1 MTEYLSDLYVGE
13 RAAGISVPPKFDA
26 ISKVVLLVDDENY
39 YEAGNGTGRTLELTC
54 PYGTQEMANNILASV
69 SGYQYQPVTATDALA
84 DPAVELGDSMTVGG
98 AYSIVAQREID
109 FGLLL
114 PMELAAPGQE
124 EIESEYPY
132 VSQQQSE
139 TNRQIAETRSEIKKT
154 STEIQLSVENQ
165 INDLSASIDIQL
177 DSITSTI
184 QGQGG
189 QISQINQTLTSI
201 NSTIQGLDGAI
212 SEIDQKVDNI
222 RISVSNGSTSSTITL
237 TVDGVTVSSQNI
249 TMSGLVTYTG
259 LSSGTTTIDGAC
271 IKTGTIDADRLN
283 LTGAITFGDLSSSVQ
298 NDINDAYSMAS
309 QAQADVSDISST
321 VDDWSYSYRGTTYID
336 GTRIMSGTVT
346 ASTIQGGVIELLDSS
361 ERTAGEI
368 SLSGSSS
375 SSYAVDIY
383 SNRALRLTAGSG
395 DVYIE
400 NGSGD
405 SIWLDASQ
413 GAAFFDCTIVPN
425 GDDRYNCGTSP
436 NRWAAV
442 YSASGVLTTSDELKK
457 NTITALPEKYITLLD
472 NLEPVMF
479 KYDDGTSGRFHTGFI
494 AQDVKMAMDAA
505 GVTDMEFAGW
515 CQDVDAEGN
524 DTYFLRYHE
533 FAALMLAKI
542 KQLEARIAELE
553 VA

>member
-1 MTEYLSDLYVGE
+1 MTEFLSNLYVGE

-114 PMELAAPGQE
+114 PMGLAAPGQE

-154 STEIQLSVENQ
+154 STEIQLSVESQ

-184 QGQGG
+184 QGQNG

-259 LSSGTTTIDGAC
+259 LSSGTTTINGAC

-309 QAQADVSDISST
+309 QAQSDVVDISDT
-321 VDDWSYSYRGTTYID
+321 VNGWTYGSTTYID
-336 GTRIMSGTVT
+336 GSQIMSGTVS
-346 ASTIQGGVIELLDSS
+346 ASTIQGGTIKLLDSS

-368 SLSGSSS
+368 SLNGSSS
-375 SSYAVDIY
+375 ARYSVDIY
-383 SNRALRLTAGSG
+383 SDGALRVRAGSG
-395 DVYIE
+395 DLYLE
-400 NGSGD
+400 DGSGNNIWMD
-405 SIWLDASQ
+405 SSE
-413 GAAFFDCTIVPN
+413 GATFFDGTIVPN
-425 GDDRYNCGTSP
+425 GNNRYLCGTSP
-436 NRWAAV
+436 NRWSDIWCTNGALN
-442 YSASGVLTTSDELKK
+442 GSDENIK
-457 NTITALPEKYITLLD
+457 NSIEELPEKYLVFID
-472 NLEPVMF
+472 NVIPRRF
-479 KYDDGTSGRFHTGFI
+479 KFNDGTSNRYHTGFI
-494 AQDVKMAMDAA
+494 AQNVKEAMDTA
-505 GVTDMEFAGW
+505 GISDLEFAGW
-515 CQDVDAEGN
+515 AKDVDADGN
-524 DTYFLRYHE
+524 DTYALRYTE
-533 FAALMLAKI
+533 FLAPMLAKI

>member
-1 MTEYLSDLYVGE
+1 MTEYLSNLYVGE

-114 PMELAAPGQE
+114 PMGLAAPGQE

-154 STEIQLSVENQ
+154 STEIQLSVKSQ
-165 INDLSASIDIQL
+165 IDDLSASIDIQL

-189 QISQINQTLTSI
+189 QISKINQTLTSI
-201 NSTIQGLDGAI
+201 NSTIRGLDGDI
-212 SEIDQKVDNI
+212 SEIDQKVDSI
-222 RISVSNGSTSSTITL
+222 RLSVSNGSTSSSISL
-237 TVDGVTVSSQNI
+237 TVNGVQVSSQNI

-259 LSSGTTTIDGAC
+259 LSSGTTTINGAC

-298 NDINDAYSMAS
+298 KDINDAYSMAS
-309 QAQADVSDISST
+309 QAQSDVVDISDT
-321 VDDWSYSYRGTTYID
+321 VNGWTYGSTTYID
-336 GTRIMSGTVT
+336 GTRIMSGTVS
-346 ASTIQGGVIELLDSS
+346 ASTIQGGTIELLDSS

-368 SLSGSSS
+368 SLNGSSS
-375 SSYAVDIY
+375 ARYSVDIY
-383 SNRALRLTAGSG
+383 SDGALRVRAGSG
-395 DVYIE
+395 DLYLE
-400 NGSGD
+400 DGSGNN
-405 SIWLDASQ
+405 IWLDASQ
-413 GAAFFDCTIVPN
+413 GAAFFDCTVVPN

>member
-1 MTEYLSDLYVGE
+1 MTEYLSNLYVGE

-114 PMELAAPGQE
+114 PMGLAAPGQE

-154 STEIQLSVENQ
+154 STEIQLSVESQ

-259 LSSGTTTIDGAC
+259 LSSGTTTINGAC

-283 LTGAITFGDLSSSVQ
+283 LTGAISFSDLSTSVQ

-309 QAQADVSDISST
+309 QAQSDVVDIGDT
-321 VDDWSYSYRGTTYID
+321 VNGWTYGSTTYID
-336 GTRIMSGTVT
+336 GTRIMSGTVS
-346 ASTIQGGVIELLDSS
+346 ASTIQGGTIELLDSS

-368 SLSGSSS
+368 SLNGSSS
-375 SSYAVDIY
+375 ARYSVDIY
-383 SNRALRLTAGSG
+383 SDGALRVRAGSG
-395 DVYIE
+395 DLYLE
-400 NGSGD
+400 DGSGNN
-405 SIWLDASQ
+405 IWLDASQ
-413 GAAFFDCTIVPN
+413 GAAFFDCTVVPN

-457 NTITALPEKYITLLD
+457 NTITALPEKYLTLLD

-494 AQDVKMAMDAA
+494 AQDVKTAMDAA

>member
-1 MTEYLSDLYVGE
+1 MTEYLSNLYVGE

-114 PMELAAPGQE
+114 PMGLAAPGQE

-139 TNRQIAETRSEIKKT
+139 INRQIAETRSEIKKT
-154 STEIQLSVENQ
+154 STEIQLSVKSQ
-165 INDLSASIDIQL
+165 INDLSASIDIRL

-222 RISVSNGSTSSTITL
+222 RISVSNSSTSSTITL

-259 LSSGTTTIDGAC
+259 LSSGTTTINGAC

-309 QAQADVSDISST
+309 QAQSDVVDISDT
-321 VDDWSYSYRGTTYID
+321 VNGWTYGSTTYID
-336 GTRIMSGTVT
+336 GTRIMSGTVS
-346 ASTIQGGVIELLDSS
+346 ASTIQGGTIELLDSS

-383 SNRALRLTAGSG
+383 SRRALRLSAGSG

-400 NGSGD
+400 DGGGNHV
-405 SIWLDASQ
+405 WLDASQ
-413 GAAFFDCTIVPN
+413 GVTYFGGDIVPN
-425 GDDRYNCGTSP
+425 GNDRYMCGTSP
-436 NRWAAV
+436 NRWSDIWCTNGALN
-442 YSASGVLTTSDELKK
+442 GSDENIK
-457 NTITALPEKYITLLD
+457 NSIEELPEKYLVFID
-472 NLEPVMF
+472 NVIPRRF
-479 KYDDGTSGRFHTGFI
+479 KFNDGTSNRYHTGFI
-494 AQDVKMAMDAA
+494 AQNVKEAMDTA
-505 GVTDMEFAGW
+505 GISDLEFAGW
-515 CQDVDAEGN
+515 AKDVDADGN
-524 DTYFLRYHE
+524 DTYALRYTE
-533 FAALMLAKI
+533 FLAPMLAKI

>member
-1 MTEYLSDLYVGE
+1 MTASLSDSVFVGTK
-13 RAAGISVPPKFDA
+13 AGGLETSPQFEP
-26 ISKVVLLVDDENY
+26 ISKIILLVDSENY
-39 YEAGNGTGRTLELTC
+39 YEAGNDTGRTLEITC
-54 PYGTQEMANNILASV
+54 PYGTQAMANNLLS
-69 SGYQYQPVTATDALA
+69 SLGGYAYQPATATDALI
-84 DPAVELGDSMTVGG
+84 DPAAELGDAVTVGG
-98 AYSIVAQREID
+98 IYTVLAQMDTTFDSLMTADI
-109 FGLLL
+109 G
-114 PMELAAPGQE
+114 APGQA

-154 STEIQLSVENQ
+154 STEIQLSVESQ
-165 INDLSASIDIQL
+165 IDDLSASIDIQL
-177 DSITSTI
+177 DNITSTI
-184 QGQGG
+184 QGQNG

-259 LSSGTTTIDGAC
+259 LSSGTTTINGAC

-309 QAQADVSDISST
+309 QAQSDVVDISDT
-321 VDDWSYSYRGTTYID
+321 VNGWTYGSTTYID
-336 GTRIMSGTVT
+336 GTRIMSGTVS
-346 ASTIQGGVIELLDSS
+346 ASTIQGGTIELLDSS

-368 SLSGSSS
+368 SLNGSSS
-375 SSYAVDIY
+375 ARYSVDIY
-383 SNRALRLTAGSG
+383 SDGALRVRAGSG
-395 DVYIE
+395 DLYLE
-400 NGSGD
+400 DGSGNN
-405 SIWLDASQ
+405 IWLDASQ
-413 GAAFFDCTIVPN
+413 GAAFFDCTVVPN

-494 AQDVKMAMDAA
+494 AQDVKTAMDAA

>member
-1 MTEYLSDLYVGE
+1 MTEYLSNLYVGE

-132 VSQQQSE
+132 ISQQQSE

-154 STEIQLSVENQ
+154 STEIQLSVESQ
-165 INDLSASIDIQL
+165 INDLSASINIQL

-201 NSTIQGLDGAI
+201 NSTIQGLDGDI
-212 SEIDQKVDNI
+212 SEIDQKVDSI
-222 RISVSNGSTSSTITL
+222 RLSVSNGSTSSSISL
-237 TVDGVTVSSQNI
+237 TVDGVQVSSQNI

-259 LSSGTTTIDGAC
+259 LSSGTTTINGAC

-283 LTGAITFGDLSSSVQ
+283 LTGAISFSDLSTSVQ
-298 NDINDAYSMAS
+298 NDINDAYSKAS
-309 QAQADVSDISST
+309 QAQSDVVDISNT
-321 VDDWSYSYRGTTYID
+321 VNGWTYGSTTYID

-346 ASTIQGGVIELLDSS
+346 ASTIQGGTIELLDSS

-413 GAAFFDCTIVPN
+413 GAAFFDCTVVPN

-494 AQDVKMAMDAA
+494 AQDVKTAMDAA

-542 KQLEARIAELE
+542 RQLEARITELE
-553 VA
+553 AA

>member
-1 MTEYLSDLYVGE
+1 MTEYLSNLYVGE

-98 AYSIVAQREID
+98 AYSIVAQRDID

-114 PMELAAPGQE
+114 PMALAAPGQE

-154 STEIQLSVENQ
+154 STEIQLSVKSQ
-165 INDLSASIDIQL
+165 IDDLSASIDIQL

-259 LSSGTTTIDGAC
+259 LSSGTTTINGAC

-283 LTGAITFGDLSSSVQ
+283 LTGAISFSDLSTSVQ
-298 NDINDAYSMAS
+298 NDINDAYSKAS
-309 QAQADVSDISST
+309 QAQSDVADIGDT
-321 VDDWSYSYRGTTYID
+321 VNGWTYGSTTYID
-336 GTRIMSGTVT
+336 GTRIMSGTVS
-346 ASTIQGGVIELLDSS
+346 ASTIQGGTIELLDSS

-400 NGSGD
+400 DGSGD

-494 AQDVKMAMDAA
+494 AQDVKMAMDVA

>member
-1 MTEYLSDLYVGE
+1 MTASLFDSVFVGTK
-13 RAAGISVPPKFDA
+13 AGGLETSPQFEP
-26 ISKVVLLVDDENY
+26 ISKIILLVDSENY
-39 YEAGNGTGRTLELTC
+39 YEAGNDTGRTLEITC
-54 PYGTQEMANNILASV
+54 PYGTQAMANNLLS
-69 SGYQYQPVTATDALA
+69 SLGGYAYQPATATDALI
-84 DPAVELGDSMTVGG
+84 DPAAELGDAVTVGG
-98 AYSIVAQREID
+98 IYTVLAQMDTTFDSLMTADI
-109 FGLLL
+109 G
-114 PMELAAPGQE
+114 APGQA

-154 STEIQLSVENQ
+154 STEIQLSVESQ

-201 NSTIQGLDGAI
+201 NSTIRGLDGDI
-212 SEIDQKVDNI
+212 SEIDQKIDNI

-259 LSSGTTTIDGAC
+259 LSSGTTTINGAC

-283 LTGAITFGDLSSSVQ
+283 LTGAITFGDLSSNVQ
-298 NDINDAYSMAS
+298 NDINNAYSMAS
-309 QAQADVSDISST
+309 QAQSDVVDISDT
-321 VDDWSYSYRGTTYID
+321 VNGWTYGSTTYID
-336 GTRIMSGTVT
+336 GTRIMSGTVS
-346 ASTIQGGVIELLDSS
+346 ASTIQGGTIELLDSS

-368 SLSGSSS
+368 SLNGSSS
-375 SSYAVDIY
+375 ARYSVDIY
-383 SNRALRLTAGSG
+383 SDGALRVRAGSG
-395 DVYIE
+395 DLYLE
-400 NGSGD
+400 DGSGNNV
-405 SIWLDASQ
+405 WLDASQ
-413 GAAFFDCTIVPN
+413 GAAFFDCTVVPN

-494 AQDVKMAMDAA
+494 AQDVKTAMDAA

-515 CQDVDAEGN
+515 CQDVDAKGN

>member
-1 MTEYLSDLYVGE
+1 M
-13 RAAGISVPPKFDA
+13 PPKFSA

-39 YEAGNGTGRTLELTC
+39 YEAGNDTGRTLELTC

-114 PMELAAPGQE
+114 PMGLAAPGQE

-154 STEIQLSVENQ
+154 STEIQLSVESQ

-201 NSTIQGLDGAI
+201 NSTIQGLDGDI
-212 SEIDQKVDNI
+212 SEIDQKVDSI
-222 RISVSNGSTSSTITL
+222 RLSVSNGSTSSSISL
-237 TVDGVTVSSQNI
+237 TVDGVQVSSQNI

-259 LSSGTTTIDGAC
+259 LSSGTTTINGAC

-321 VDDWSYSYRGTTYID
+321 VDDWSYTYRGTTYID

-400 NGSGD
+400 DGSGN

-413 GAAFFDCTIVPN
+413 GATFFDGTIVPN
-425 GDDRYNCGTSP
+425 GNNRYLCGTSP
-436 NRWAAV
+436 NRWSDIWCTNGALN
-442 YSASGVLTTSDELKK
+442 GSDENIK
-457 NTITALPEKYITLLD
+457 NSIEELPEKYLVFID
-472 NLEPVMF
+472 NVIPRRF
-479 KYDDGTSGRFHTGFI
+479 KFNDGTSNRYHTGFI
-494 AQDVKMAMDAA
+494 AQNVKEAMDTA
-505 GVTDMEFAGW
+505 GISDLEFAGW
-515 CQDVDAEGN
+515 AKDVDADGN
-524 DTYFLRYHE
+524 DTYALRYTE
-533 FAALMLAKI
+533 FLAPMLAKI